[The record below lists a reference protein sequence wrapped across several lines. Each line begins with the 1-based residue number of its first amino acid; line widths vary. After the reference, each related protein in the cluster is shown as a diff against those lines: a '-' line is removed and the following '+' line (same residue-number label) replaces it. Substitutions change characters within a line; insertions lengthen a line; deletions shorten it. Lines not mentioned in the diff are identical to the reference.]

1 MRWFLKPLLFMI
13 LLLPCA
19 WLLYAVFTE
28 NLGAN
33 PVENLLHEL
42 GSWSLRLILLTLLIT
57 PLRRFSGWN
66 WPIKVRRMIGLFAFF
81 YVCLHLLV
89 YAGLDLEFDWSFLTE
104 DVLERPYITIGFL
117 AWLLLIPLAVTSN
130 RVMIRKLGKRWKS
143 LHKLVYLVAS
153 LGVIHF
159 FWLVK
164 KDLREPLIYLAILIV
179 LMLLRIPGK
188 WFSRTNKASVSS

>member
-1 MRWFLKPLLFMI
+1 MRRFLKPLLFLI
-13 LLLPCA
+13 LLLPFA

-33 PVENLLHEL
+33 PVEYLLHEL
-42 GSWSLRLILLTLLIT
+42 GAWSLRFILLTLLMT
-57 PLRRFSGWN
+57 PLRRFSGWS
-66 WPIKVRRMIGLFAFF
+66 WPLKVRRMIGLFAFF

-89 YAGLDLEFDWSFLTE
+89 YAGLDLEFNWPFLTE

-153 LGVIHF
+153 LGIIHF

-164 KDLREPLIYLAILIV
+164 KDLREPLIYLAIFIV
-179 LMLLRIPGK
+179 LMLFRIPGK
-188 WFSRTNKASVSS
+188 WFSRTNKVSVPS